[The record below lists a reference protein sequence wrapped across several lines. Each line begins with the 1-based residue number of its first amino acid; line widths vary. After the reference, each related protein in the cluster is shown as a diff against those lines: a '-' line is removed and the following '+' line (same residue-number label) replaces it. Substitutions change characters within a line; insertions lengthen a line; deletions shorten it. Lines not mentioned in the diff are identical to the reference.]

1 MIGPIVVLIVL
12 LGLPFFAGE
21 GEKSWRRRPVAV
33 LTVLL
38 LAITLGAF
46 TRSGEHTPWSPE
58 MNAWSSDPIPF
69 RYQKGRS
76 ALERRGALVLQVQQ
90 CRNCHS
96 LDGLGGKR
104 GPALDSVA
112 VRLTHDQL
120 IGQAVQGGGNMPAYG
135 KNLSPPEPRPSWPS
149 SKRCIL
155 PDKRRLATLRKNSK
169 EPGRDRTAM
178 VNERTSGGIAAAAT
192 LEQPVRLHTAL
203 GDYWALTKPEVN
215 FLILITTGAA
225 FYLGD
230 PAQSRS
236 FPFGLFAHTLLG
248 TLLVASGGG
257 ALNQF
262 AERRFDAQMRRTSRR
277 PIPAGRIEPSAALRF
292 GIVLSLAGAIDL
304 AITVNLLASFLAILT
319 SISYLFVYTPLK
331 RRTSLCTLIG
341 ALAGAMP
348 PLIGWVAASGSL
360 TFEAWMLYALLFL
373 WQLPD
378 FMAIAGCTGTIMREQ
393 AIWFFRSESERAGS

>member
-1 MIGPIVVLIVL
+1 
-12 LGLPFFAGE
+12 
-21 GEKSWRRRPVAV
+21 
-33 LTVLL
+33 
-38 LAITLGAF
+38 
-46 TRSGEHTPWSPE
+46 
-58 MNAWSSDPIPF
+58 
-69 RYQKGRS
+69 
-76 ALERRGALVLQVQQ
+76 
-90 CRNCHS
+90 
-96 LDGLGGKR
+96 
-104 GPALDSVA
+104 
-112 VRLTHDQL
+112 
-120 IGQAVQGGGNMPAYG
+120 
-135 KNLSPPEPRPSWPS
+135 
-149 SKRCIL
+149 
-155 PDKRRLATLRKNSK
+155 
-169 EPGRDRTAM
+169 M

-248 TLLVASGGG
+248 TLLVASGSG

-292 GIVLSLAGAIDL
+292 GIVLSLAGTIDL
-304 AITVNLLASFLAILT
+304 AVTVNLLASFLAILT

-331 RRTSLCTLIG
+331 RRTSLCTVIG

-348 PLIGWVAASGSL
+348 PLIGWAAASGSL

-373 WQLPD
+373 WQLPH
-378 FMAIAGCTGTIMREQ
+378 FMAIAWMYRDDY
-393 AIWFFRSESERAGS
+393 ARAGYLVLPIGKRKGRVMVWQSLLPIVVLMPVCLITVLRSNAGLIYPVSALALSWCFFYFGADLAIRRSNTAARRLMLASIIYLPCVFALMVLNKFLVTRY